1 MALVR
6 SINRKGG
13 ELTLL
18 HFGANFSHK
27 QSHFLFRLPIYQ
39 GAHTHAFREQ
49 EWETYYS
56 IKINQVQR

>member
-18 HFGANFSHK
+18 HCGANFSHK
-27 QSHFLFRLPIYQ
+27 QSHFLFRL
-39 GAHTHAFREQ
+39 HTHAFREQ